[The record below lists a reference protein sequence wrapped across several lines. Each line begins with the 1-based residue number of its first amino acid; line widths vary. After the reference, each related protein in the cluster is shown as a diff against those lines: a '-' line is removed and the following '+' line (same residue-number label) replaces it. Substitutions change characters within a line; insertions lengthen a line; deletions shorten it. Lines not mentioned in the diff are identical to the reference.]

1 MIVRIIGEG
10 QFELGEEHL
19 AELNQQDAAL
29 AAAIDA
35 DDTLLF
41 EQNLSRLLDR
51 VRGMGMSVPAKHIA
65 VSDFILPG
73 PDSSLR
79 EVKELLGD
87 EGLIPG

>member
-19 AELNQQDAAL
+19 AELHEQDAAL
-29 AAAIDA
+29 AAAVDA
-35 DDTLLF
+35 DDEQLF
-41 EQNLSRLLDR
+41 EQNLGRLLDR
-51 VRGMGMSVPAKHIA
+51 VRGMGTSVPDEHIA

-79 EVKELLGD
+79 EVKELLVA